1 MLTPD
6 LNVSMAL
13 GAQLTHVVRLLILL
27 ILNLAVLAKRD
38 LLEME
43 LVAQVS

>member
-6 LNVSMAL
+6 LNVPITL
-13 GAQLTHVVRLLILL
+13 GAQLTHVVRLLIMISLD
-27 ILNLAVLAKRD
+27 LAVLAKRA

-43 LVAQVS
+43 LLVQVS